1 MIYDYII
8 IGGGISGLYLFYKL
22 KKKNKNLNILLFE
35 KNDYLGGRIKTKYL
49 KLGNENYIFEEGAGR
64 LNNYHKVFMKLIK
77 ELKLDKYLGESMSK
91 TEFYPSKTYKL
102 DNKLKNKSFFDFIRI
117 VLDKSKNLKKEELIK
132 YSFIDLAK
140 KYLTKK
146 EIEFLVKSTGY
157 YSRTIKMNAYD
168 SIKLFK
174 IGIRDDIKYY
184 GLKLGFTK
192 IIEEL
197 IKKID
202 SKKIFT
208 NHELKTIKYK
218 NNIFEL
224 LVNNKKYETK
234 KLICALPKLGLDK
247 INYFNKYKNILNTVQ
262 NSDYCRIY
270 AIFKKED
277 IWYKD
282 LGKLTTN
289 NHLKYIIPINKEN
302 GLIMISYSDNINAK
316 YWKKYL
322 NIENK
327 LKDKIVT
334 DVRNIFD
341 IKIKRPIYT
350 KICYWENEQNYWK
363 PKVDSI
369 KSSNQI
375 MKLDKNRELYIV
387 GESYSETQGWVE
399 GALENCEKFL
409 KKY

>member
-1 MIYDYII
+1 
-8 IGGGISGLYLFYKL
+8 
-22 KKKNKNLNILLFE
+22 
-35 KNDYLGGRIKTKYL
+35 
-49 KLGNENYIFEEGAGR
+49 
-64 LNNYHKVFMKLIK
+64 MKLIK

-208 NHELKTIKYK
+208 NHELKTIKNK

>member
-117 VLDKSKNLKKEELIK
+117 VLDKSKKIKKEELIK

-208 NHELKTIKYK
+208 NHELKTIKNK